1 MPPLDDLRSLTERF
15 DVFATLAERNGAP
28 PTWRRTATFA
38 TLVRFVLEQQVSL
51 ASAAAAYARLE
62 SRIGAPLPEPF
73 LELTDEELLSVG
85 FSRQKTRYTR
95 EIAVRMLDGS
105 LDLERVTATGDEGR
119 RELLSVTGIGPWTVA
134 CYELFVVGRP
144 DVWPTGDRALYV
156 SMAKNLA
163 LGHVPVKAEGDGIAA
178 QWSPY
183 RSTAAKMLWHDYLG
197 GSSYTVDA
205 RAGFGDNSGMVSS

>member
-1 MPPLDDLRSLTERF
+1 MSPSDDLRALTERF
-15 DVFATLAERNGAP
+15 DVFAGLAQRNGAP
-28 PTWRRTATFA
+28 PQWRRPATFA

-62 SRIGAPLPEPF
+62 SQIGDPRPERF
-73 LELTDEELLSVG
+73 LELNDEELRAAG

-105 LDLERVTATGDEGR
+105 LDLERVIATGDAGR
-119 RELLSVTGIGPWTVA
+119 RELSSVTGIGPWTVA
-134 CYELFVVGRP
+134 CFELFVARRP

-156 SMAKNLA
+156 SMARNLR
-163 LGHVPVKAEGDGIAA
+163 LLQVPDKAQGDGIAA
-178 QWSPY
+178 AWLPY

-197 GSSYTVDA
+197 GTSYTIDP
-205 RAGFGDNSGMVSS
+205 RTGFVDNSGIVSS